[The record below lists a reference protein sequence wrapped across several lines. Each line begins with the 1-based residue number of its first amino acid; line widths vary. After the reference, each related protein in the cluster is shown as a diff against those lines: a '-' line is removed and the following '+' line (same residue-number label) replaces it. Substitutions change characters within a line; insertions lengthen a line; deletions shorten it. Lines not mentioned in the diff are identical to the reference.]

1 MAAYIMLY
9 TLFVCIIS
17 YGGVAAVP
25 TRDMRLRA
33 LQRVDENAPFGY
45 DVQEVAGDGNC
56 FLWAVLNA
64 LGTAG
69 VPSNFME
76 DPSPQATAA
85 LSAVKMLVF
94 EMMKARLQS

>member
-1 MAAYIMLY
+1 
-9 TLFVCIIS
+9 
-17 YGGVAAVP
+17 
-25 TRDMRLRA
+25 
-33 LQRVDENAPFGY
+33 
-45 DVQEVAGDGNC
+45 
-56 FLWAVLNA
+56 LNA

-85 LSAVKMLVF
+85 LSAVKRLVF